1 MPVSPSGSNDAPA
14 PRFRGATLVCAL
26 LLAGCQPS
34 MSAPTLPDRDGPQGI
49 DETYTDR
56 ASEWPL
62 RFRAHNF
69 GAHCFDTQRCE
80 ILYRGFPHGAKDEPA
95 PSIAS
100 YGRPHAS
107 LLSAGRGPIPNFP
120 PPAKVTWISKDG
132 AAHQAEVDIGEIFKN
147 ELIRHNVERNEVSTK
162 GIGPGAIPDV
172 ILEVE
177 DRTINVYMRAHIS
190 TQNLQDPGN
199 RYSDFKADL
208 IKVYSR
214 SY

>member
-1 MPVSPSGSNDAPA
+1 MPVSPPAFDNAPA
-14 PRFRGATLVCAL
+14 PRTRGAALVCAL

-69 GAHCFDTQRCE
+69 GAHCFDTLRCE
-80 ILYRGFPHGAKDEPA
+80 ILYLGFSHGTKDQPA

-120 PPAKVTWISKDG
+120 PPATVTWISKDG
-132 AAHQAEVDIGEIFKN
+132 AAHQAEVDIGEIFKDG
-147 ELIRHNVERNEVSTK
+147 LIRHQLKREEVSTE
-162 GIGPGAIPDV
+162 GSLPLPDI
-172 ILEVE
+172 ILEVD
-177 DRTINVYMRAHIS
+177 DRTINVYMRATIF
-190 TQNLQDPGN
+190 TKDLQIPGN
-199 RYSDFKADL
+199 RLSNQRNDL
-208 IKVYSR
+208 IKVYSQN
-214 SY
+214 Y